1 LINYGPLRSGR
12 EIVFESLNAAR
23 RSLRKRFDTS
33 IRAVAHVANYLMSR
47 RRALRKE
54 AIPDA
59 LNVTFDEKL
68 SRHSLHVRQP
78 TYT

>member
-1 LINYGPLRSGR
+1 
-12 EIVFESLNAAR
+12 
-23 RSLRKRFDTS
+23 
-33 IRAVAHVANYLMSR
+33 MSR
-47 RRALRKE
+47 RRALGKE